1 MRTGSVRIGIAL
13 LVLSGGIASG
23 ASAQTSLDRA
33 EELLELAE
41 FEEAARTLE
50 EVADDD
56 SAGLDRQ
63 GVVRFYTLRAVVR
76 SALGRD
82 RDAGDD
88 LAALVT
94 VLEGREP
101 GALPPS
107 QRTQFDR
114 LRRQSRDETLRV
126 RLMIRPT
133 EEGEVSA
140 SLTVEHDPGSVVR
153 RTELVCRSGGRE
165 VASADSGRVT
175 IRGETELECQGQVLG
190 PGGWEAGRS
199 TARWRSRETGGEIPA
214 PLDDVTIG
222 ALAGAGAGVLL
233 VVLIGVIAYAASSTG
248 VSGPI
253 WMMRE

>member
-1 MRTGSVRIGIAL
+1 VRISIAL

-23 ASAQTSLDRA
+23 AHAQASLDRA
-33 EELLELAE
+33 EEQLELAE
-41 FEEAARTLE
+41 FEEAARILE
-50 EVADDD
+50 EIADDD
-56 SAGLDRQ
+56 SARLDRQ
-63 GVVRFYTLRAVVR
+63 GVARFYTLRAVVR

-82 RDAGDD
+82 GDAADD

-114 LRRQSRDETLRV
+114 FRRQSRDEALRV
-126 RLMIRPT
+126 RLMLRPS
-133 EEGEVSA
+133 GVGDVSA
-140 SLTVEHDPGSVVR
+140 QLTVDHDPGDVVR
-153 RTELVCRSGGRE
+153 RTELSCRSGGRD
-165 VASADSGRVT
+165 VASSDSGSVT
-175 IRGETELECQGQVLG
+175 IRGESELECQGRALG

-199 TARWRSRETGGEIPA
+199 TARWRSRETGEEIPLRVDEA
-214 PLDDVTIG
+214 WIW

-233 VVLIGVIAYAASSTG
+233 AVLIGVIAYAASSTG
-248 VSGPI
+248 VSGPL